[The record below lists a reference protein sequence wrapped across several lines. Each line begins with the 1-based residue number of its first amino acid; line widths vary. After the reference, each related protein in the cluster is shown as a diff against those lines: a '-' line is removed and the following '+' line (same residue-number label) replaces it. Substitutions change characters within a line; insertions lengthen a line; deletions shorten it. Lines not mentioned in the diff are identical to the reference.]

1 MTMAINLPTD
11 FSDSYLIFQK
21 YPQFIVS
28 RTAYGPAL
36 WGLRDRLNR
45 KKSILFTENP
55 SDVVIPV
62 REIQKSAQGRFNISK
77 RNLLSEQKLKEW
89 LGDTYERDVNNPAKF
104 VGALATKPDPQCRF
118 IFLIT
123 DSSLAPLEM
132 TRDCLLRILTYH
144 QVMPTYID
152 FLLVYGAEE
161 EDRELRYN
169 AFRTRT
175 TFVDP
180 EPGNIIPDLNRSGR
194 QHEIC
199 YNLKAVA
206 RKDPTKNQL
215 VGDRWR
221 IRQAAIYHRLDL
233 GNTGSALWIIADPR
247 ETVKKLIG
255 EILPEGP
262 VPKNFHFDTFSMSF
276 DSSLDTHLALAQW
289 ASDEWRWHLQSL
301 EATID
306 NLTRPALLFD
316 DLNPHQP
323 RIRPRA
329 VTRVQEYE
337 DKVNEAV
344 MVMES
349 NIKIME
355 SLLTSYK
362 TLVEDPDF
370 PPAEVSACRKALK
383 RFSARLGE
391 FIYDLQTQV
400 ERGKVLSKIARDRK
414 NIVLQQAQMHTA
426 ARQERLADSM
436 WQFAERGQKE
446 AIAMRTVTIITLL
459 YLPPTFVSTF
469 FSTDVVKYQGDGKDQ
484 VYFSRNA
491 LNSFLYVTIPLW
503 AITILVVTFYYKW
516 ESWRREQRARGLLS
530 TDPDIV
536 EYWEKYPDS
545 RANTGDQT
553 VSRSF
558 IHHLLGKEPK
568 SAS

>member
-1 MTMAINLPTD
+1 MPISLPTD
-11 FSDSYLIFQK
+11 FSESYLIFQK
-21 YPQFIVS
+21 YPRFIVS
-28 RTAYGPAL
+28 SAAYGPVL
-36 WGLRDRLNR
+36 CGLRDRLNR
-45 KKSILFTENP
+45 KKTILFTGNP
-55 SDVVIPV
+55 NDVEIPV
-62 REIQKSAQGRFNISK
+62 REIEKNAQGRFEISK
-77 RNLLSEQKLKEW
+77 RNLLSEQKLKAW

-104 VGALATKPDPQCRF
+104 VGALATRPDPQCRF
-118 IFLIT
+118 VFLIT
-123 DSSLAPLEM
+123 DSALAPLEM

-152 FLLVYGAEE
+152 FLLVYGAQE
-161 EDRELRYN
+161 EDRELRYH

-175 TFVDP
+175 TFVNP

-206 RKDPTKNQL
+206 PKDPTNNQL
-215 VGDRWR
+215 VRNRWR
-221 IRQAAIYHRLDL
+221 IRQSAVYHRLDL
-233 GNTGSALWIIADPR
+233 GTGSALWIIADPR
-247 ETVKKLIG
+247 KAVKTVIG

-262 VPKNFHFDTFSMSF
+262 VPKNFHFDTFSESF
-276 DSSLDTHLALAQW
+276 ESSLGTHLAIAQW

-301 EATID
+301 EETID
-306 NLTRPALLFD
+306 NITRPALLFD
-316 DLNPHQP
+316 DTNQLQP

-337 DKVNEAV
+337 DKVNETV

-349 NIKIME
+349 NIKILK
-355 SLLTSYK
+355 SILSSYK

-370 PPAEVSACRKALK
+370 PSAAAISCQKAIK
-383 RFSARLGE
+383 KFSARMDE

-400 ERGKVLSKIARDRK
+400 DRGNILSKIARDRK

-446 AIAMRTVTIITLL
+446 TIAMRTVTVITLL

-469 FSTDVVKYQGDGKDQ
+469 FSTDVVKYQDNGEDQ
-484 VYFSRNA
+484 VYFSQNA
-491 LNSFLYVTIPLW
+491 LNSFLFVTIPLW
-503 AITILVVTFYYKW
+503 VITLLVVVFYYKW

-530 TDPDIV
+530 HDPDV
-536 EYWEKYPDS
+536 ADYWERHS
-545 RANTGDQT
+545 SNRADTADQAIP
-553 VSRSF
+553 RSF
-558 IHHLLGKEPK
+558 VQHLLGKEPK
-568 SAS
+568 SSS

>member
-1 MTMAINLPTD
+1 MAIDLPTD
-11 FSDSYLIFQK
+11 FSESYLIFQK
-21 YPQFIVS
+21 YPRFIVS
-28 RTAYGPAL
+28 SAAYGPAL

-55 SDVVIPV
+55 DDVVIPV
-62 REIQKSAQGRFNISK
+62 REIQKNAQGRFEISK
-77 RNLLSEQKLKEW
+77 LNLLSEEKLKEW
-89 LGDTYERDVNNPAKF
+89 LGDTYRRDPNNPAKF
-104 VGALATKPDPQCRF
+104 VGALATRPDPQCRF

-123 DSSLAPLEM
+123 DSALAPLEM

-175 TFVDP
+175 TFVNP

-206 RKDPTKNQL
+206 PKDPTKNQF
-215 VGDRWR
+215 VRSRWR
-221 IRQAAIYHRLDL
+221 IRQSAVYHRLDL
-233 GNTGSALWIIADPR
+233 GTGSALWIIADPR
-247 ETVKKLIG
+247 EAVKRVIG
-255 EILPEGP
+255 EILPEGF
-262 VPKNFHFDTFSMSF
+262 VPRGFNFDNFSESF
-276 DSSLDTHLALAQW
+276 NSSLETHLALAQW

-301 EATID
+301 EETID

-316 DLNPHQP
+316 DSNRLQP

-355 SLLTSYK
+355 SILSSYK

-370 PPAEVSACRKALK
+370 PSAEVVACRKSLK
-383 RFSARLGE
+383 RFSTRMDE

-400 ERGKVLSKIARDRK
+400 DRGRILSKIAQDRK

-426 ARQERLADSM
+426 ARQEKLADSM

-469 FSTDVVKYQGDGKDQ
+469 FSTDVIKYQDNGEDQ
-484 VYFSRNA
+484 VYFSQNA

-503 AITILVVTFYYKW
+503 IITLLVVTVYYKW

-530 TDPDIV
+530 HDPDVV
-536 EYWEKYPDS
+536 EYWEKQSGSTADTDDHAKP
-545 RANTGDQT
+545 
-553 VSRSF
+553 RSF
-558 IHHLLGKEPK
+558 VQHFFGKEPK
-568 SAS
+568 STS

>member
-1 MTMAINLPTD
+1 MTMAIDLPTD
-11 FSDSYLIFQK
+11 FSESYLIFQK
-21 YPQFIVS
+21 YPRFIVS
-28 RTAYGPAL
+28 SAAYGPAL

-45 KKSILFTENP
+45 KKSVLFTENP

-62 REIQKSAQGRFNISK
+62 REIQKSAQGRFDISK

-89 LGDTYERDVNNPAKF
+89 LGDTYERDINNPAKF
-104 VGALATKPDPQCRF
+104 IGALATRPDPQCRF

-123 DSSLAPLEM
+123 DSALAPLEM

-169 AFRTRT
+169 AFRTQT
-175 TFVDP
+175 TCVNP
-180 EPGNIIPDLNRSGR
+180 ELGNIIPDLNRSGR

-199 YNLKAVA
+199 YNLKAVTP
-206 RKDPTKNQL
+206 KDPSKTQL
-215 VGDRWR
+215 AGNRWR

-233 GNTGSALWIIADPR
+233 GTGSALWIIADPR
-247 ETVKKLIG
+247 EAVKKLIG

-262 VPKNFHFDTFSMSF
+262 VPKGFHFDSVSMSF
-276 DSSLDTHLALAQW
+276 NSSLDTHKALAQW

-316 DLNPHQP
+316 DSNPHQP

-355 SLLTSYK
+355 SLLSSYK
-362 TLVEDPDF
+362 TLVEDQDF
-370 PPAEVSACRKALK
+370 PPAEISACQTALK
-383 RFSARLGE
+383 RFSTRMRE

-400 ERGKVLSKIARDRK
+400 ERGMILSKIARDRK

-484 VYFSRNA
+484 VYFSQNA
-491 LNSFLYVTIPLW
+491 LISFLYVTIPLW
-503 AITILVVTFYYKW
+503 AVTLLVVTFYYKW
-516 ESWRREQRARGLLS
+516 ESWRREQQARGLLS
-530 TDPDIV
+530 HDPDIA
-536 EYWEKYPDS
+536 EYWEKHSGS
-545 RANTGDQT
+545 RANTGNQT
-553 VSRSF
+553 VPRSF
-558 IHHLLGKEPK
+558 GHHLLGKEPK
-568 SAS
+568 SAA

>member
-1 MTMAINLPTD
+1 MATTIDLPTD
-11 FSDSYLIFQK
+11 FSESYLIFQK
-21 YPQFIVS
+21 YPRFIVS
-28 RTAYGPAL
+28 SAAYGPAL
-36 WGLRDRLNR
+36 WGLRERLNR
-45 KKSILFTENP
+45 KKTLLFTENP
-55 SDVVIPV
+55 DDVVIPV
-62 REIQKSAQGRFNISK
+62 REIQKNAQGRFEISK
-77 RNLLSEQKLKEW
+77 RNLLSEEKLKDW
-89 LGDTYERDVNNPAKF
+89 LGDTYRRDPKNHAKF
-104 VGALATKPDPQCRF
+104 VGALATRPDPQCRF
-118 IFLIT
+118 IA
-123 DSSLAPLEM
+123 LAPLEM

-175 TFVDP
+175 TFVNP

-206 RKDPTKNQL
+206 PKDPTKSQFVKN
-215 VGDRWR
+215 RWR
-221 IRQAAIYHRLDL
+221 IRQSAVYHRLDL
-233 GNTGSALWIIADPR
+233 GTGSALWIIADPR
-247 ETVKKLIG
+247 EAVKKIVG
-255 EILPEGP
+255 EILPEGL
-262 VPKNFHFDTFSMSF
+262 VPRGFAFDSFPESFS
-276 DSSLDTHLALAQW
+276 SSLDTHLALAQW

-301 EATID
+301 EETID

-316 DLNPHQP
+316 DSNSLQP

-349 NIKIME
+349 NIKIMK
-355 SLLTSYK
+355 SLLSSYK
-362 TLVEDPDF
+362 TLIEDPDF
-370 PPAEVSACRKALK
+370 PSAEVAACGKPLK
-383 RFSARLGE
+383 RFSTRMAE

-400 ERGKVLSKIARDRK
+400 DRGMILSKIAKDRK

-446 AIAMRTVTIITLL
+446 AIAMRTVTIITLI

-469 FSTDVVKYQGDGKDQ
+469 FSTDVIKYQDNGEDQ

-503 AITILVVTFYYKW
+503 AITLLVVTFYYKW

-530 TDPDIV
+530 HDPDVV
-536 EYWEKYPDS
+536 EYWEKHSSSTTDTNDHAEP
-545 RANTGDQT
+545 
-553 VSRSF
+553 RSF
-558 IHHLLGKEPK
+558 AQHIFGKEPK
-568 SAS
+568 PVP